1 MDSSSRSYR
10 EKIIELVE
18 PVLESEE
25 MELVDVECLKRQSD
39 WMIRIYMDKEGGVGL
54 DDCALISGEV
64 GDLLDVHE
72 TPPGPFNLEISS
84 PGLDRPLVRDKD
96 FIKYAGHRVKIS
108 VAEKIE
114 KKRNFRGKLVDFVE
128 KNGEKVL
135 VVDVEGKIYNIPRD
149 IVVKANLQYEF

>member
-25 MELVDVECLKRQSD
+25 MELVDVECLKGQSD

-64 GDLLDVHE
+64 GDLLNVHE
-72 TPPGPFNLEISS
+72 T
-84 PGLDRPLVRDKD
+84 
-96 FIKYAGHRVKIS
+96 
-108 VAEKIE
+108 
-114 KKRNFRGKLVDFVE
+114 
-128 KNGEKVL
+128 
-135 VVDVEGKIYNIPRD
+135 
-149 IVVKANLQYEF
+149 